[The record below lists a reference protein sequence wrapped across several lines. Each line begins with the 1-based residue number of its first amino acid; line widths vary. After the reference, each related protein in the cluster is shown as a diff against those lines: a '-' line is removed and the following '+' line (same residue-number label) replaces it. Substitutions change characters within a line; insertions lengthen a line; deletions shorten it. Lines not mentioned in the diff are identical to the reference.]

1 MSPIFNVGL
10 VLAIVGHASAFI
22 DKNVYQCL
30 IDQNL
35 TAMAQL
41 IRDANLISTLTNGG
55 PFTIMAPTNHAVA
68 NIDSDIMVALT
79 RNPVLLK
86 QVVRYHILD
95 KYEVIP
101 SLISAGQVDTSEGQ
115 PIKVTSGPAGILL
128 NNASMML
135 GGSSSDIVCNNGI
148 IHVINTVLIPPV
160 FSTDNLAA
168 VLVERDDKFKDFFLY
183 VLLSNMTH
191 LIESGEYTIFAP
203 TDLAFGRYSHL
214 SDIHRDTPN
223 RASIYMEVLKYHMVP
238 GARTSHHLKNGQSLF
253 TLHGSPIHIS
263 TSSNGLMV
271 DDAMVVEADIPAANG
286 VIHAVD
292 HVLFPADLLAQLV
305 QG

>member
-1 MSPIFNVGL
+1 MGPNLYFVL
-10 VLAIVGHASAFI
+10 VLAIFGHASAYI
-22 DKNVYQCL
+22 NKNVYECL

-35 TAMAQL
+35 TAVAQL
-41 IRDANLISTLTNGG
+41 IKDANLVSTLSNGG
-55 PFTIMAPTNHAVA
+55 PFTIMAPTNNAVA
-68 NIDSDIMVALT
+68 SIDPTTMVSVT
-79 RNPVLLK
+79 RSPVLLK
-86 QVVRYHILD
+86 QIVRYHIID

-115 PIKVTSGPAGILL
+115 PITVTSGPTGILL
-128 NNASMML
+128 NNASML
-135 GGSSSDIVCNNGI
+135 LAGSNSDIVCNNGI
-148 IHVINTVLIPPV
+148 IHVIDTVLVPPV

-168 VLVERDDKFKDFFLY
+168 VLIERDDKFKDFFLY

-223 RASIYMEVLKYHMVP
+223 AASIYMEVLKYHMVP
-238 GARTSHHLKNGQSLF
+238 GARTSHQLKDGQTLF

-263 TSSNGLMV
+263 LSSNGVKV
-271 DDAMVVEADIPAANG
+271 DEAMVVEADIPAANG

-292 HVLFPADLLAQLV
+292 HVLFPADLLAKLV